1 MRKTILSS
9 MLLASSIACTGCS
22 SGGDGDGG
30 GGSGGPTTAFS
41 FDAETSEHAA
51 EGAAVATQLATRF
64 GSVMSGLF
72 NALVDGAGAASLGA
86 GLKDNIPIPPICE
99 SGTATLDWQR
109 SGLDL
114 SAGDI
119 VTLMLN
125 DCAGSPVSTEPAT
138 GTITLTMTEVSGG
151 LPVIGGIITATANLD
166 LSIAPDTTITGDFA
180 LHANLPSFALANL
193 FFGAREASDLITVT
207 EGFFQMQL
215 ACFDIYQRVGLA
227 GPGIEF
233 FRPLGV
239 LNLSNQIFTLND
251 YEETPDNI
259 LFDFAGFDATPR
271 SGSLTLTSGDRSGD
285 ICSLFSGDPTPNE
298 SFVTAT
304 FTGGGCVDLDG
315 TDTEGVPFS
324 LVRTWD
330 SLLEV
335 GTPGGPGDSCG
346 TGGTGGGGGP
356 TGATPSP
363 VDCPAGSDIV
373 ASADAYIRGG
383 YTRSDLVR
391 HRQQLVGQRR
401 SRSRVRAEVLCGV

>member
-1 MRKTILSS
+1 
-9 MLLASSIACTGCS
+9 
-22 SGGDGDGG
+22 
-30 GGSGGPTTAFS
+30 
-41 FDAETSEHAA
+41 
-51 EGAAVATQLATRF
+51 
-64 GSVMSGLF
+64 
-72 NALVDGAGAASLGA
+72 
-86 GLKDNIPIPPICE
+86 
-99 SGTATLDWQR
+99 
-109 SGLDL
+109 
-114 SAGDI
+114 
-119 VTLMLN
+119 
-125 DCAGSPVSTEPAT
+125 
-138 GTITLTMTEVSGG
+138 
-151 LPVIGGIITATANLD
+151 
-166 LSIAPDTTITGDFA
+166 
-180 LHANLPSFALANL
+180 
-193 FFGAREASDLITVT
+193 
-207 EGFFQMQL
+207 MQL

-239 LNLSNQIFTLND
+239 LNLSNQVFTLNN

-271 SGSLTLTSGDRSGD
+271 SGSLTLTSGDRSGG
-285 ICSLFSGDPTPNE
+285 ICSSFSGDPTPNE

-346 TGGTGGGGGP
+346 AGGTGGGGGP

-383 YTRSDLVR
+383 THFQTSFGTASNLLVKGVQDLEFARKFYLVFELSTAPESFSKASLILTLERHVGRTPVSLYGIVDNRDWDPSDIAENAINWDNAPRNNKLAGNLFEASDGVRLLVDRYDFDLPDPVADPDPEGTQYSLDVTEYVMWALGNKPEFSSVPPADKQISLLFAIPGLDIVDGSAFRSLNIPDEEMCARPFL
-391 HRQQLVGQRR
+391 HF
-401 SRSRVRAEVLCGV
+401 E